1 MAGGNANWHC
11 AKLHVAGTF
20 APDGRGPAKAWLL
33 KITSIFRITFSNSTY
48 FVPKK
53 LFLTCKENLQQQL
66 CVLCNKF
73 MIKRGL
79 A

>member
-33 KITSIFRITFSNSTY
+33 KITSIFRITLVT
-48 FVPKK
+48 
-53 LFLTCKENLQQQL
+53 
-66 CVLCNKF
+66 VLCSKEVVSN
-73 MIKRGL
+73 L
-79 A
+79 